1 MYMYIYKYISKCLRQ
16 SSARG
21 RIEGFPQM
29 GVSTIICGCVL
40 KVFQH
45 LLFYKN
51 GFEHQRAVID
61 FKETSKPEI
70 VKRSLTRFE
79 PMA

>member
-1 MYMYIYKYISKCLRQ
+1 MS
-16 SSARG
+16 G
-21 RIEGFPQM
+21 R
-29 GVSTIICGCVL
+29 SL
-40 KVFQH
+40 
-45 LLFYKN
+45 
-51 GFEHQRAVID
+51 AVID